1 MVALA
6 TVVNLMAVK
15 KRAASTPSVSPPQ
28 SECRMASRVMGAFRT
43 ARYADTTIPKSRNR

>member
-15 KRAASTPSVSPPQ
+15 KRAASMPSVSPPQ
-28 SECRMASRVMGAFRT
+28 NEYRKASRVRGIFLT
-43 ARYADTTIPKSRNR
+43 ARYAAITIPNSKNR